1 MGEIRAFIDLICAET
16 GVVRNA
22 DDMTLDEVFADMDED
37 GNNSVEFD
45 ELEEFLKRIFI
56 LQRDEISQV
65 VKYNKKWLIEKKKK
79 NIFNEEKLIKLHD
92 FQLWLRRT

>member
-22 DDMTLDEVFADMDED
+22 DDSTLDEVFADMDED
-37 GNNSVEFD
+37 GSNSVEFD

-65 VKYNKKWLIEKKKK
+65 VKYNKK
-79 NIFNEEKLIKLHD
+79 
-92 FQLWLRRT
+92 